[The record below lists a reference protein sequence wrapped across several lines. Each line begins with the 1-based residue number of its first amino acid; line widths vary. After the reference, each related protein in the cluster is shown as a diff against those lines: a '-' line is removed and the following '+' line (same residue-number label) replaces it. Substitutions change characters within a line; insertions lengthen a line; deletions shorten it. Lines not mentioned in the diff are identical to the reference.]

1 MINKPLNKIL
11 NKIKKTFLSTGGAI
25 INGDLYVDLEPAGM
39 DDPSM
44 AIFSNI
50 SFDKRNYF

>member
-1 MINKPLNKIL
+1 MIKKPLNKIL